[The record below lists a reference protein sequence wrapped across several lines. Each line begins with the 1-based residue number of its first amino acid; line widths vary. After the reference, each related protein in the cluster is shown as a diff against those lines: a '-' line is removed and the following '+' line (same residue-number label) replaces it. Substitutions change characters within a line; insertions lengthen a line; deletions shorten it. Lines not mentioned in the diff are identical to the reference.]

1 MIVTERIAE
10 LDSCIII
17 RKRGKM
23 TLLAMPLLRDMGIR
37 CRARS
42 VVVGGFLDVLTRSI
56 LTFEKLTGTIHFALL
71 HDSMRRTVVRR
82 NAALTLQDA
91 LEMAE
96 ASGRTLED
104 ADGATGTREAFY
116 FRE

>member
-1 MIVTERIAE
+1 M
-10 LDSCIII
+10 
-17 RKRGKM
+17 
-23 TLLAMPLLRDMGIR
+23 
-37 CRARS
+37 
-42 VVVGGFLDVLTRSI
+42 
-56 LTFEKLTGTIHFALL
+56 
-71 HDSMRRTVVRR
+71 
-82 NAALTLQDA
+82 TLQDA